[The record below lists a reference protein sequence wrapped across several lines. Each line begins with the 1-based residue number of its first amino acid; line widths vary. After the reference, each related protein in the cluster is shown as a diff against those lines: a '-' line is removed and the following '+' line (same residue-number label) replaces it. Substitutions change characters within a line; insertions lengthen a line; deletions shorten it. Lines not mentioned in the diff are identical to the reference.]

1 MCKEDWIHFQL
12 AKAAREEEKTCFC
25 VFFLVR
31 PQELKLKIKV
41 LRTGKSK
48 YLAF

>member
-12 AKAAREEEKTCFC
+12 AKAGKEKTCFC